1 MIRIFALALVMFV
14 LALPQAQA
22 QKPDAKTEAAKPDP
36 LAIVVQENSMRT
48 DLFYQALSAAAE
60 KEGFNEVRSTLE
72 YGLKNGGSNEVSV
85 AILWLL
91 DHSFRLGDQTKL
103 NALYYLFL
111 SDLELRQAQT
121 AQALGR
127 MDDYNKAATT
137 ALKALMNYEIVAL
150 ADAERCD
157 DPSVGVAVMSDL
169 LPRYEA
175 LAFAYRLMTKEEYD
189 LAAVAALDT
198 ESGAS
203 ARPVNLAICRSG
215 DKGKAD
221 PTYTPKAV
229 EDWSAKRNY
238 LRVQY
243 KNLWSDQYYQRR
255 DAKKP

>member
-1 MIRIFALALVMFV
+1 MIRIFALALVMFSFAV
-14 LALPQAQA
+14 PQAQA
-22 QKPDAKTEAAKPDP
+22 QTPDSKTEVAKPDP
-36 LAIVVQENSMRT
+36 LATMVQENGMRG
-48 DLFYQALSAAAE
+48 DLFYQALTAAAE
-60 KEGFNEVRSTLE
+60 KEGFTEVRSTLE

-85 AILWLL
+85 GILWLV
-91 DHSFRLGDQTKL
+91 DHSFGLVDKTKF

-127 MDDYNKAATT
+127 MDDYNKAAIT

-150 ADAERCD
+150 SDAERCD

-175 LAFAYRLMTKEEYD
+175 LAFTYRLITKEDYD

-198 ESGAS
+198 ESSAS

-221 PTYTPKAV
+221 PNYTPKEVA
-229 EDWSAKRNY
+229 DWSAKRNY

-255 DAKKP
+255 DPKKP